1 MTYKA
6 ATTILAIILAVAFNE
21 ASGQSITVTGKVLY
35 NPTLNDC
42 FQQVPCLGDV
52 ALTNDKDWIPPK
64 AAVNIVSKNTGNV
77 AKTDR
82 EGNYSIETSSANDTL
97 MFLYIGHNRIEVPVN
112 GRSRVDV
119 KLTPTPIP
127 VIERLLAQIMPAVD
141 AGMFPDISEI
151 AENAQ
156 VNHATARDILWLVL
170 GNTRMKQ
177 HYPTEYIPD
186 YRFSESD

>member
-1 MTYKA
+1 M
-6 ATTILAIILAVAFNE
+6 LAKQIVGLFLLMSIFMVTDVQA
-21 ASGQSITVTGKVLY
+21 QSMGVQGKVLY

-42 FQQVPCLGDV
+42 FQQVPCVQDIE
-52 ALTNDKDWIPPK
+52 LTKEEDWIPPK

-82 EGNYSIETSSANDTL
+82 QGNYSIEVPADDTL
-97 MFLYIGHNRIEVPVN
+97 LFLYIGHNRVEVPVN
-112 GRSRVDV
+112 GREVVEV

-127 VIERLLAQIMPAVD
+127 VIERLLAQIMPAID
-141 AGMFPDISEI
+141 AGEIPDIDQL
-151 AENAQ
+151 AETTR

-177 HYPTEYIPD
+177 YYPGEFIPD
-186 YRFSESD
+186 YRFSD